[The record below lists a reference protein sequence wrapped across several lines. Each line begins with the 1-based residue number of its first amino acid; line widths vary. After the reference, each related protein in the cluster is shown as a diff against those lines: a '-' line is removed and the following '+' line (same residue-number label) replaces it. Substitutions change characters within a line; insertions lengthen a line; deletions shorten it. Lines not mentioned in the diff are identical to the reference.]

1 MVKGIT
7 SMLEPEEGL
16 KTSFDGVPDL
26 YDTHRPG
33 YPEEMIQDV
42 LRFSGIPK
50 NGSILEIG
58 CGTGQATKP
67 FAGRGYAMTCLD
79 PGPNTAE
86 KARQKFRHCPNVTV
100 VTSTFEAWQPDRL
113 YDLVIAATSFHWVAP
128 GLRFTK
134 SARLL
139 RPGGTLALLYNS
151 HVAKDSGFFLEA
163 QAIYERITPGLR
175 AKRAKPS
182 ELFATEAGMEL
193 FAKPVLKFYDWEKQ
207 FSADDYVSH
216 LGTFSDHIS
225 LPEAQRE
232 ELFREIR
239 ALIEGKYNDRV
250 SKSYKSELVL
260 YAKPAANTSGDN
272 LA

>member
-67 FAGRGYAMTCLD
+67 FAERGYTMTCLD

-86 KARQKFRHCPNVTV
+86 KARQKFRHCPNIIIVTA
-100 VTSTFEAWQPDRL
+100 TFESWQAAQM
-113 YDLVIAATSFHWVAP
+113 YDLIIAATSFHWVTP

-134 SARLL
+134 SAEGL

-163 QAIYERITPGLR
+163 QAIYDRIAPGLR
-175 AKRAKPS
+175 AKKAKPS
-182 ELFATEAGMEL
+182 GSPATEAGMEL
-193 FAKPVLKFYDWEKQ
+193 FDKPVLKYYDWEKQ
-207 FSADDYVSH
+207 FSAEDYVSH
-216 LGTFSDHIS
+216 LATFSDHIS
-225 LPEAQRE
+225 LPGTQRD
-232 ELFREIR
+232 ELFRELR
-239 ALIEGKYNDRV
+239 ALINSKYNGRV
-250 SKSYKSELVL
+250 AKCYKSELVM
-260 YAKPAANTSGDN
+260 YAKPATRFKA
-272 LA
+272 